1 MPPQTR
7 FRTKPAPAS
16 ADTTTTTT
24 AAQPTTTECSQDTA
38 PPDTKINHAASL
50 DYWNSFAATPNTMLG
65 VMGNQPWYTRIDLR
79 GSKTFLAKARRLV
92 PGANPGSK
100 LGRGVD
106 CGAGVG
112 RVSEGFLRDVC
123 EVVDAVEPVEKFAD
137 VIRQLKIKEEAQ
149 TQGAIQNGAEAAR
162 GVIGD
167 IYVTGLESWTPTW
180 KYDLIWTQFC
190 ANYVTDAQLVEF
202 LRRCCKALTENGIV
216 CLKENI
222 STDFNGRD
230 MYDEEDSSVT
240 RTDEKFRALFK
251 ETGMSV
257 IASEM
262 QTGIP
267 KNYNL
272 LPVRFYALRPKS

>member
-1 MPPQTR
+1 MSPQTR
-7 FRTKPAPAS
+7 SRTKPAPVS
-16 ADTTTTTT
+16 ANTTTIT
-24 AAQPTTTECSQDTA
+24 PTTTNGSEDA
-38 PPDTKINHAASL
+38 IPPDTKINHTASL
-50 DYWNSFAATPNTMLG
+50 DYWNGLGTTQSAMLG
-65 VMGNQPWYTRIDLR
+65 VMGDHPWYTRIDLR
-79 GSKTFLAKARRLV
+79 GSRTFLAKARRLV
-92 PGANPGSK
+92 PGANTGSK

-106 CGAGVG
+106 CGTGVG

-137 VIRQLKIKEEAQ
+137 VIRERKINEEAQ
-149 TQGAIQNGAEAAR
+149 TQDAPQNRAEGTR

-167 IYVTGLESWTPTW
+167 IYVMGLESWTPTR

-202 LRRCCKALTENGIV
+202 LRRCCEALTESGIV
-216 CLKENI
+216 GIKENI
-222 STDFNGRD
+222 STDLNGRD

-251 ETGMSV
+251 EAGMSV
-257 IASEM
+257 IAADV

-272 LPVRFYALRPKS
+272 LPVRLYALRPKS

>member
-1 MPPQTR
+1 MQGLCLPWGIHTTPTA
-7 FRTKPAPAS
+7 TKAS
-16 ADTTTTTT
+16 EDA
-24 AAQPTTTECSQDTA
+24 A
-38 PPDTKINHAASL
+38 PPDAKINHAASL
-50 DYWNSFAATPNTMLG
+50 DYWNSFAATSNTMLG
-65 VMGNQPWYTRIDLR
+65 IMGDYPWYTRIDLR

-92 PGANPGSK
+92 PGASTSSR

-123 EVVDAVEPVEKFAD
+123 EIVDAVEPVEKFAD
-137 VIRQLKIKEEAQ
+137 VIRERKINEEAQ
-149 TQGAIQNGAEAAR
+149 TQDAAQNGAEDTR

-167 IYVTGLESWTPTW
+167 IYVTGLESWNPSR

-190 ANYVTDAQLVEF
+190 VNYVTDAQLVEF
-202 LRRCCKALTENGIV
+202 LRRCCKSLTVTGIV
-216 CLKENI
+216 SIKENI

-251 ETGMSV
+251 ESGMSI

-262 QTGIP
+262 QMGIP

>member
-7 FRTKPAPAS
+7 SQRKPAS
-16 ADTTTTTT
+16 AI
-24 AAQPTTTECSQDTA
+24 PTTTHPQVFQTL
-38 PPDTKINHAASL
+38 PPDAQINHAASIRYWDSL
-50 DYWNSFAATPNTMLG
+50 DATPGTMLG
-65 VMGNQPWYTRIDLR
+65 IMGDYPWYTRIDLR
-79 GSKTFLAKARRLV
+79 GSKNFIAKARRLV
-92 PGANPGSK
+92 PGANTGKK

-112 RVSEGFLRDVC
+112 RVTEGLLRDVC
-123 EVVDAVEPVEKFAD
+123 EVVDAVEPVEKFASVMRGRKSGED
-137 VIRQLKIKEEAQ
+137 SARASNGAQ
-149 TQGAIQNGAEAAR
+149 TETQGGGDGESESER

-167 IYVTGLESWTPTW
+167 IYVTGLESWTPTQ
-180 KYDLIWTQFC
+180 KYDLVWAQFC

-202 LRRCCKALTENGIV
+202 LRRCCASLTESGIV
-216 CLKENI
+216 GFKENI
-222 STDFNGRD
+222 STDFNGQD

-251 ETGMSV
+251 EAGMGV
-257 IASEM
+257 VASEL

-272 LPVRFYALRPKS
+272 LPVRFYALRPRP

>member
-1 MPPQTR
+1 MPPQTS
-7 FRTKPAPAS
+7 AS
-16 ADTTTTTT
+16 EDATH
-24 AAQPTTTECSQDTA
+24 
-38 PPDTKINHAASL
+38 PDTKINHAASL
-50 DYWNSFAATPNTMLG
+50 DYWNGLAATPNTMLG
-65 VMGNQPWYTRIDLR
+65 IMGNQPWYTRVDLR

-92 PGANPGSK
+92 PGAYKGSK

-137 VIRQLKIKEEAQ
+137 EIRKRKINEEAQ
-149 TQGAIQNGAEAAR
+149 IQDALQNGAESAR

-167 IYVTGLESWTPTW
+167 IYMTGLESWSPTR

-202 LRRCCKALTENGIV
+202 LRRCCEALTENGIV
-216 CLKENI
+216 VVKENI

-251 ETGMSV
+251 EAGMSV
-257 IASEM
+257 IASEV